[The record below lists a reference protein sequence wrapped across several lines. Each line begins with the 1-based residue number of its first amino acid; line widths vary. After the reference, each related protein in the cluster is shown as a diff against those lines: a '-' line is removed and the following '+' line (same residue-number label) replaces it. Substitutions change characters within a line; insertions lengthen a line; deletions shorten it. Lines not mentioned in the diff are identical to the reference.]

1 MNTDNVEIEVT
12 MIRETDAAILV
23 RGNGVEAWLP
33 KSLCFGFDSTNQ
45 GIDAEPQTFE
55 VPEFLAIEKGLV

>member
-1 MNTDNVEIEVT
+1 MRSDNVEVEVT
-12 MIRETDAAILV
+12 LVRETASAILV

-33 KSLCFGFDSTNQ
+33 MSLCFGFDLTNL